1 MNGSVISVIVPA
13 YNNESTIRR
22 CADSVLN
29 QTDRKLQLVLV
40 DDGSQDGTGA
50 ICDEYAA
57 KDDRV
62 KVIHKQN
69 EGLMATWMRGLKES
83 SGGYVSFLDADD
95 WIEPEMFSRMRACLT
110 EDTAVQNVRS
120 AGAAPREVV
129 CCSYTIDREW
139 NHSQEKKTHAAKPG
153 IYEGQALQEEIKN
166 RILGNEDRTVIL
178 SRCMK
183 LISRKLLEDNLKY
196 CDPSIRMAEDVNI
209 MTPVLLD
216 AERVVLMEDAYFYH
230 YTYSTESMVHRYD
243 AGMYDGI
250 VRLRDI
256 LSRVLQDKQV
266 PGGERMLQREFL
278 FLLLIEMKNELRRPA
293 GRVGGVS
300 DREVVHR
307 IYSICK
313 KENTP
318 VLVRCCPEGS
328 KNTANALIL
337 WMLKNPGTIRISLV
351 RTIFMAQTPQSR
363 QTGYR
368 K

>member
-1 MNGSVISVIVPA
+1 MNDSVISVIVPA
-13 YNNESTIRR
+13 YNSESTIRR

-29 QTDRKLQLVLV
+29 QTDQNLELVLV
-40 DDGSQDGTGA
+40 DDGSRDGTGA

-57 KDDRV
+57 QDGRV
-62 KVIHKQN
+62 RVIHKEN
-69 EGLMATWMRGLKES
+69 EGLMATWMRGLRES
-83 SGGYVSFLDADD
+83 TGAYISFLDADD
-95 WIEPEMFSRMRACLT
+95 WLEPEMFEHMRACLT
-110 EDTAVQNVRS
+110 EDGAVQNVRA
-120 AGAAPREVV
+120 AGALPQEII

-139 NHSQEKKTHAAKPG
+139 NHSMEKKTHAARPG
-153 IYEGQALQEEIKN
+153 VYEGQALQEQIKN

-209 MTPVLLD
+209 MVPAFLD
-216 AERVVLMEDAYFYH
+216 AERVVLMDQAYYYH

-250 VRLRDI
+250 VRLRDV
-256 LSRVLQDKQV
+256 LSRVLLEKQV
-266 PGGERMLQREFL
+266 PGREKMLQREFL

-300 DREVVHR
+300 DREIVHR
-307 IYSICK
+307 IHTICM

-328 KNTANALIL
+328 RNTANSLIL

-351 RTIFMAQTPQSR
+351 RMIFMAQTPQSR

-368 K
+368 R